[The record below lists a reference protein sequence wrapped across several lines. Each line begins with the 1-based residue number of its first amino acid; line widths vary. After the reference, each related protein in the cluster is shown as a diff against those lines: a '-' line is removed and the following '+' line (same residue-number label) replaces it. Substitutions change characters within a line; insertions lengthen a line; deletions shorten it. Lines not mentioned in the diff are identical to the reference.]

1 MCTQQ
6 DLVVIPKSVDE
17 QHMRDNLDLFDF
29 SLSTTELE
37 SLKALGDTLPNG
49 YLSFMPSDWNND
61 NILY

>member
-6 DLVVIPKSVDE
+6 DLVVIPKSAGD

-49 YLSFMPSDWNND
+49 YLSFMPSSMNNY
-61 NILY
+61 NIL